1 MMFIVKKM
9 TMIVALVLLLTAV
22 ACQGQT
28 GTAANTAETASDS
41 AVAASTAVVEEPAV
55 VPTEAAAPAE
65 ETAML
70 PEVTFVGKDY
80 AYEGP
85 ESISGGWTRVIFD
98 NQDNVA
104 HELAMVQLLE
114 GKTMDDVMGIL
125 QSEDPPPSWAK
136 IVGDANADGGQSA
149 SFISKLDPGSYVI
162 LSTNSGDEGGA
173 PDFAQGMLREL
184 TVTEAT
190 AEVPDSALPQPDATI
205 ELVDYQFVVDGLKS
219 GPQLVRYSNDGTETH
234 EAIMFRLQ
242 EGKTMDDFMAFM
254 EADGEG
260 IPPFDGEPS
269 VTILSPGSVTYTTL
283 DLDSGNYIL
292 VCFLP
297 SESHDNTPHAML
309 GMVNEVTVD

>member
-1 MMFIVKKM
+1 
-9 TMIVALVLLLTAV
+9 
-22 ACQGQT
+22 
-28 GTAANTAETASDS
+28 
-41 AVAASTAVVEEPAV
+41 
-55 VPTEAAAPAE
+55 VP
-65 ETAML
+65 
-70 PEVTFVGKDY
+70 
-80 AYEGP
+80 
-85 ESISGGWTRVIFD
+85 
-98 NQDNVA
+98 

-125 QSEDPPPSWAK
+125 QSEDAPPSWAN
-136 IVGDANADGGQSA
+136 IVGDAIAEGGQS
-149 SFISKLDPGSYVI
+149 SYFISKLDPGSYVL
-162 LSTNSGDEGGA
+162 LSTNGGDDGSA

-219 GPQLVRYSNDGTETH
+219 GSQLVRYSNDGTETH

-242 EGKTMDDFMAFM
+242 EGKTISDFMTFIQA
-254 EADGEG
+254 EDDSSGP
-260 IPPFDGEPS
+260 PPFDGEPS

-283 DLDSGNYIL
+283 NLEPGNYIL

-309 GMVNEVTVD
+309 GMISEQTIE

>member
-1 MMFIVKKM
+1 MLLVKKM
-9 TMIVALVLLLTAV
+9 TLLVALVIMLTAV
-22 ACQGQT
+22 ACQGQN
-28 GTAANTAETASDS
+28 GTTAETGSDS
-41 AVAASTAVVEEPAV
+41 AAVVTTAVVEESAD
-55 VPTEAAAPAE
+55 TM
-65 ETAML
+65 TATTVDSSAL

-80 AYEGP
+80 AYQGP
-85 ESISGGWTRVIFD
+85 ESISGGWTRVVFD
-98 NQDNVA
+98 NQDEVP

-125 QSEDPPPSWAK
+125 QSEDAPPSWAN
-136 IVGDANADGGQSA
+136 IVGDAIAEGGQS
-149 SFISKLDPGSYVI
+149 SYFISKLDPGSYVL
-162 LSTNSGDEGGA
+162 LSTNGGDDGSA

-219 GPQLVRYSNDGTETH
+219 GSQLVRYSNDGTETH

-242 EGKTMDDFMAFM
+242 EGKTISDFMTFIQA
-254 EADGEG
+254 EDDSSGP
-260 IPPFDGEPS
+260 PPFDGEPS

-283 DLDSGNYIL
+283 NLEPGNYIL

-309 GMVNEVTVD
+309 GMISEQTIE

>member
-1 MMFIVKKM
+1 MLLVKKM
-9 TMIVALVLLLTAV
+9 TLLVALVIMLTAV
-22 ACQGQT
+22 ACQGQN
-28 GTAANTAETASDS
+28 GTTAETGSDS
-41 AVAASTAVVEEPAV
+41 AAVVTTAVVEESAD
-55 VPTEAAAPAE
+55 TM
-65 ETAML
+65 TATTADSSAL

-80 AYEGP
+80 AYQGP
-85 ESISGGWTRVIFD
+85 ESISGGWTRVVFD
-98 NQDNVA
+98 NQDEVP

-125 QSEDPPPSWAK
+125 QSEDAPPSWAN
-136 IVGDANADGGQSA
+136 IVGDAIAEGGQS
-149 SFISKLDPGSYVI
+149 SYFISKLDPGSYVL
-162 LSTNSGDEGGA
+162 LSTNGGDDGSA

-219 GPQLVRYSNDGTETH
+219 GSQLVRYSNDGTETH

-242 EGKTMDDFMAFM
+242 EGKTISDFMTFIQA
-254 EADGEG
+254 EDDSSGP
-260 IPPFDGEPS
+260 PPFDGEPS
-269 VTILSPGSVTYTTL
+269 VTILSPGSVTYTRL
-283 DLDSGNYIL
+283 NLEPGNYIL

-309 GMVNEVTVD
+309 GMISEQTIE